1 MVLRCESLEPLMSQL
16 GQNRLTPL
24 VRLGLLTTASA
35 RPLFMVAKVAPSS
48 SSGPRTIIG

>member
-24 VRLGLLTTASA
+24 VRLGLLLPAADIRSAQRASE
-35 RPLFMVAKVAPSS
+35 RP
-48 SSGPRTIIG
+48 